1 MSSGEIHIH
10 KGNRIFCPEEW
21 SPILQLQ
28 RRISFTTGYLTVP
41 NYSLLSL
48 SVSSYES
55 KHYHPID
62 LHLKHMAWHSI
73 TDSSVLN
80 SKNFTNYLMIS
91 IMTLKSSGK
100 LVAPIMSTS
109 NVHIFVWR
117 SHVENN
123 YLSAALTSTHKAR
136 NLCCH
141 PKLRAVL
148 LLCVES
154 VVLAQ

>member
-1 MSSGEIHIH
+1 MNSGKIHIH
-10 KGNRIFCPEEW
+10 KGSRIFCPEEW

-28 RRISFTTGYLTVP
+28 RISFTTGYLTVP

-55 KHYHPID
+55 KHYYPID
-62 LHLKHMAWHSI
+62 LHLKHMDWHSI
-73 TDSSVLN
+73 TDSSVPN
-80 SKNFTNYLMIS
+80 SKNFTNYLMDKIT
-91 IMTLKSSGK
+91 TLRSSGK
-100 LVAPIMSTS
+100 LVAPIMSTT

-123 YLSAALTSTHKAR
+123 HLSAALASTHKAR

-141 PKLRAVL
+141 PKLRVVL
-148 LLCVES
+148 LLS
-154 VVLAQ
+154 V